1 MKKTDVIKNNF
12 SELIGDVYKSWDNTR
27 VILDGG
33 TGTGK
38 TYFTLNVLGKYAQQN
53 NKIILYL
60 CNRSKLK
67 EQTYK
72 DVKKLKLH
80 STVYV
85 TTYQSL
91 QNRIKHKE
99 KLPHYDYIIADECH
113 YFTNDA
119 LFNEYTDLAYRY
131 LKKQQDNVVIYISA
145 TAKVY
150 FHWMKQ
156 KEMVV
161 PEHYFLIPKDYSYV
175 DKVYFYDK
183 KYLIPQIDKILE
195 EEQDSKIIVFCN
207 SVKRMLELHE
217 KYGNLAKYFASKNAK
232 KV

>member
-1 MKKTDVIKNNF
+1 MKKTDLIKNNF

-113 YFTNDA
+113 
-119 LFNEYTDLAYRY
+119 
-131 LKKQQDNVVIYISA
+131 
-145 TAKVY
+145 
-150 FHWMKQ
+150 
-156 KEMVV
+156 
-161 PEHYFLIPKDYSYV
+161 
-175 DKVYFYDK
+175 
-183 KYLIPQIDKILE
+183 
-195 EEQDSKIIVFCN
+195 
-207 SVKRMLELHE
+207 
-217 KYGNLAKYFASKNAK
+217 
-232 KV
+232 